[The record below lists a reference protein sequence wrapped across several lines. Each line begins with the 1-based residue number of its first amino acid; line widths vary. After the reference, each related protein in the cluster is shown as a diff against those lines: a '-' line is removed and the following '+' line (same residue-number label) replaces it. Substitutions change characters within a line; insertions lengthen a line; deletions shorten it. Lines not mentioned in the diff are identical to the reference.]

1 MIAALGFGFDDEGPA
16 LARDFRAEARPGDP
30 AADDHD
36 IIVQDFAIHGAG
48 YEFESP
54 AV

>member
-1 MIAALGFGFDDEGPA
+1 MVAALRLGFDDQGAP
-16 LARDFRAEARPGDP
+16 LIGNFRSQARTGDP

-36 IIVQDFAIHGAG
+36 IEVHTAG